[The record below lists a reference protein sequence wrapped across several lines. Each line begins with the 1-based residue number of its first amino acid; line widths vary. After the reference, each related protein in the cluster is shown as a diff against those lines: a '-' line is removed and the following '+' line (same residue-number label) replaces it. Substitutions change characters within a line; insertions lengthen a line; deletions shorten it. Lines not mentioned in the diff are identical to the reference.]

1 MSDQK
6 RQMRDGTVSVSG
18 KESACGR
25 ERVRAIRDGTL
36 SGYERERSSRE
47 VECIHSQLK
56 KAHAEEN
63 ERPEE
68 TDERRNGLSLR

>member
-1 MSDQK
+1 MHSL
-6 RQMRDGTVSVSG
+6 SG
-18 KESACGR
+18 KESAWWR
-25 ERVRAIRDGTL
+25 ERANRRDRARERREMVQPHVKN
-36 SGYERERSSRE
+36 EREARSSRE

-68 TDERRNGLSLR
+68 TDERRNSLGLR